1 MKCYQVGGSVRDEIL
16 GVEPKDY
23 DYCVVGSTPEEMLEK
38 GFTKVTC
45 KGNVSEYECPQSYI
59 YEVKVNSKRLHQTSV
74 DL

>member
-38 GFTKVTC
+38 GFTKVGKDFPVFLHPHTGC
-45 KGNVSEYECPQSYI
+45 EYALA
-59 YEVKVNSKRLHQTSV
+59 RT
-74 DL
+74 